1 MLNHIPDSLRNKYL
15 FRIKYVYLDPSN
27 SINRRDFLINTLD
40 EWIIKHGTEIGIPN
54 GKLIENEDFQL
65 SILGNES
72 DASTSISCSCG
83 INVKLVYIRG
93 NISLS
98 NYYKHLKSKS
108 CIMKRKMS
116 KRISGELNE
125 TFDEQSSNVDGSQNN
140 SISDGIDSL
149 ASTISIDKPAPITK
163 SFKRTIDQDNNTFS
177 RKKRI

>member
-1 MLNHIPDSLRNKYL
+1 MPNHIPDSLRNKYL

-27 SINRRDFLINTLD
+27 SIDRRDFLINTLD
-40 EWIIKHGTEIGIPN
+40 EWIKRYGTEIGIPN

-83 INVKLVYIRG
+83 INVQLVYIRG

-108 CIMKRKMS
+108 CIIKRKMS

-140 SISDGIDSL
+140 SISDGLDSL
-149 ASTISIDKPAPITK
+149 ASTISIDKPAPISK
-163 SFKRTIDQDNNTFS
+163 SFNRTIDQDNNTFS